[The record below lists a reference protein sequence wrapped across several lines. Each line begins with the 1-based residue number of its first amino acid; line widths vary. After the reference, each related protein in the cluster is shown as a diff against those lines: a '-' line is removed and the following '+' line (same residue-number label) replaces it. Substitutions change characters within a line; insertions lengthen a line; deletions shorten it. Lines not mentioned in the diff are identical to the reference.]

1 MLKGQPHPPKKV
13 LHNKFLWNLMEN
25 PIEVEIGLY
34 TLSPPN
40 IAHKWALKY
49 HMGFTTLAHNSPEHL
64 LSDIPR
70 SEAVEES

>member
-1 MLKGQPHPPKKV
+1 
-13 LHNKFLWNLMEN
+13 MEN

-49 HMGFTTLAHNSPEHL
+49 HIGFTTLAHNSTLTYIALTSPALKLLKSPEPA
-64 LSDIPR
+64 I
-70 SEAVEES
+70 